1 LSTDEKNYFR
11 AKYQRLEDLPG
22 VGAASVRDLKKSGFN
37 TVEMVATAKPSE
49 LVEAGIGEITA
60 EKIIS
65 AAQKTLGSK
74 WVTGTELAKQQE
86 RIKKLTTGVRSLD
99 ALLDGG
105 IETTTITEII
115 GEFGAGKSQLC
126 QQLAVTV
133 QLPKE
138 KGGLGGGALYLDTE
152 NVFRTDRIA
161 QLAGSFDLDPAK
173 VLKNIVYAEAFT
185 SSHQMILIDNAD
197 EVIKE
202 NDIRLIIVDS
212 VIAHFRSEYLGREM
226 LAPRQQKLNKH
237 LHKIKRFAGAFNL
250 AVVVTNQVAS
260 TPDMYSGGRAEA
272 VGGHILGHA
281 SATRLYLKKGRQN
294 LRIAKILASPTL
306 PEGGE
311 APFRIT
317 GEGIIYEGEIT

>member
-1 LSTDEKNYFR
+1 MSTGEKEYFK

-22 VGAASVRDLKKSGFN
+22 IGPASARDLKNAGFN
-37 TVEMVATAKPSE
+37 TVENVATAEPSE
-49 LVEAGIGEITA
+49 LLEAGLGEVTA
-60 EKIIS
+60 ANVIS
-65 AAQKTLGSK
+65 AARKTLGSK
-74 WVTGTELAKQQE
+74 WITGTELAKQQE

-99 ALLDGG
+99 VLLDGG
-105 IETTTITEII
+105 VETTTITEVV
-115 GEFGAGKSQLC
+115 GEYGAGKSQLC

-133 QLPKE
+133 QLPKGE
-138 KGGLGGGALYLDTE
+138 GGLDGGALYLDTE
-152 NVFRTDRIA
+152 NVFRTHRIA
-161 QLAGSFDLDPAK
+161 QLAESFDLDPGK
-173 VLKNIVYAEAFT
+173 VLKKIVYAEAFT

-226 LAPRQQKLNKH
+226 LAPRQQNLNRH
-237 LHKIKRFAGAFNL
+237 LHKIKRLAGAFNL

-260 TPDMYSGGRAEA
+260 TPDVYSGGRAEA

-281 SATRLYLKKGRQN
+281 SATRLYIRKGRKN

-317 GEGIIYEGEIT
+317 REGITFEGDL